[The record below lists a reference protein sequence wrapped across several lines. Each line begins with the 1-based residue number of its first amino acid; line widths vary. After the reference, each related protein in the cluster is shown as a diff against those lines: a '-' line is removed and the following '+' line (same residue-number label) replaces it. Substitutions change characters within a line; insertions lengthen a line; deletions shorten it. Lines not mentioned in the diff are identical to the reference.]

1 MGILKL
7 KVPRSQDV
15 LIPAHSANLLLDC
28 GDGNAALLYI
38 YIMAHSGALDFE
50 AAEKRLRMSAEEISR
65 ALSLLEARG
74 LIGKTES
81 VKIPERSDAVPE
93 YSQTDVAEHLGSD
106 NDFKYLVAFC
116 EEALGKL
123 LSTVDLQV
131 LLGIYSWLGLPVDV
145 ICLLV
150 KSCIDDMR
158 KRYGAGRV
166 PTMRTVEKRAKAW
179 VRAGVLTLG
188 RAEEYLKEQEKLGR
202 EKTRYAEL
210 LRISGR
216 ALSPT
221 EEKYISEWLTFGL
234 SDELIEA
241 AYDKTVVNTG
251 SLKWSYMHRI
261 LASWSALGAKT
272 LSDVESGEQRG
283 REEPSPAGADESA
296 AMRLRELNR
305 KKRQVSGV

>member
-1 MGILKL
+1 MGVLKL
-7 KVPRSQDV
+7 KVPLTRDV
-15 LIPAHSANLLLDC
+15 VIPSHSANLLLDC
-28 GDGNAALLYI
+28 ADGNAALLYI
-38 YIMAHSGALDFE
+38 YILAHSGELDTS
-50 AAEKRLRMSAEEISR
+50 AAEKRLKMSAEEMSR
-65 ALSLLEARG
+65 VLSLLEARG
-74 LIGKTES
+74 LIGKTEGI
-81 VKIPERSDAVPE
+81 KIPERSDAVPE
-93 YSQTDVAEHLGSD
+93 YSSVDVAEHLGSD
-106 NDFKYLVAFC
+106 NDFKYLVNFC
-116 EEALGKL
+116 EESLGKL

-158 KRYGAGRV
+158 KRYGPGRV

-188 RAEEYLKEQEKLGR
+188 RAEEYLREQEKLGR
-202 EKTRYAEL
+202 EKTRFAEL

-221 EEKYISEWLTFGL
+221 EEKYISEWMSFGL

-261 LASWSALGAKT
+261 LVSWNVLGAKT
-272 LSDVESGEQRG
+272 LSDVEAGDNKPGEVSAHQ
-283 REEPSPAGADESA
+283 GADESA

-305 KKRQVSGV
+305 KKRQGSAV